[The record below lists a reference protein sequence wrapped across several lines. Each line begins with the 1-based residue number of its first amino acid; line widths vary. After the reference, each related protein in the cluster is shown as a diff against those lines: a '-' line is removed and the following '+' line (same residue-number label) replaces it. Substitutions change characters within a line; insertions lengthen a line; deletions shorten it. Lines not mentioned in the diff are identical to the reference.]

1 MSIQNHRNELQSN
14 IIYWGFFY
22 IVFSHG
28 PTKMVDNIR
37 VNFIVVYR
45 RPTSKN
51 IGRFQKLKNN
61 VNSHTIIVR
70 RK

>member
-1 MSIQNHRNELQSN
+1 MSVQNHRNELQSN
-14 IIYWGFFY
+14 VIYWDIFY

-51 IGRFQKLKNN
+51 IGRFHKLKNN
-61 VNSHTIIVR
+61 VNSRTIIVR